1 MKLQTAFPLL
11 ALLAAL
17 PTIAIAQT
25 FPVKPVRLILAYPPG
40 GSTDTLGRI
49 VGNALSETWGHN
61 VVPENRPGAS
71 GNIGT
76 AACTRSPAD
85 GYTMCMVSGA
95 QSTASRMSPN
105 AGYDSLKDF
114 SHVSLV
120 AKVPMVLVAH
130 PSLPVKNVKEL
141 IALARKNPG
150 AMSYASSGGGAI
162 PHLAAELFK
171 QLAGVDIL
179 SVTYKGAGSQLT
191 DQLAGR
197 VELAFAPAVGF
208 VSFIKE
214 GKLRALAVTTR
225 ERFPTFPDLPTISD
239 SGLPGY
245 DASSWQGLA
254 MPAGVPRDIVNKVS
268 VDLNTALKTPAVRD
282 RILSLGGVATGM
294 TPDEFAAFFRSESD
308 KWHKVARTAKVID

>member
-1 MKLQTAFPLL
+1 MKSLSALPLV

-17 PTIAIAQT
+17 PTLVGAQAY
-25 FPVKPVRLILAYPPG
+25 PAKPVRLILAYPPG

-49 VGNALSETWGHN
+49 VGNALSETWGQN
-61 VVPENRPGAS
+61 VVPDNRPGAS

-76 AACTRSPAD
+76 SLCTKSPPD
-85 GYTMCMVSGA
+85 GYTMCMVSVA
-95 QSTASRMSPN
+95 QSTASRMTPN

-130 PSLPVKNVKEL
+130 PSLPVKSVKDL

-150 AMSYASSGGGAI
+150 AMSYASSGGGAS

-208 VSFIKE
+208 VSFIKD

-225 ERFPTFPDLPTISD
+225 ERFPTFPDLPTISEAA
-239 SGLPGY
+239 LPGY

-254 MPAGVPRDIVNKVS
+254 MPAGVPRDIVNKAS
-268 VDLNTALKTPAVRD
+268 VDLNAALKTPAMRD
-282 RILSLGGVATGM
+282 RILTVGGIATGM

-308 KWHKVARTAKVID
+308 KWHKVARMAKVID

>member
-1 MKLQTAFPLL
+1 MNRLSALPLV

-17 PTIAIAQT
+17 PTLAGAQA
-25 FPVKPVRLILAYPPG
+25 FPAKPVRLILAYPPG
-40 GSTDTLGRI
+40 GSTDTLGRV
-49 VGNALSETWGHN
+49 VGNALADIWGQN
-61 VVPENRPGAS
+61 VMPDNRPGAS

-76 AACTRSPAD
+76 SLCTRSPPD
-85 GYTMCMVSGA
+85 GYTMCMVSVA

-120 AKVPMVLVAH
+120 AKVPMVLVVH
-130 PSLPVKNVKEL
+130 PSLPVKSVKEL

-150 AMSYASSGGGAI
+150 AMSYASSGGGAS

-197 VELAFAPAVGF
+197 IEISFAPAVGF

-225 ERFPTFPDLPTISD
+225 ERFATFPDLPTISE
-239 SGLPGY
+239 SGLAGY

-254 MPAGVPRDIVNKVS
+254 MPAGVPRDIVNKAS
-268 VDLNTALKTPAVRD
+268 VDLNAALKTPAMRD
-282 RILSLGGVATGM
+282 RILSLGAIPTGM

-308 KWHKVARTAKVID
+308 KWHKVARTAKVIE

>member
-1 MKLQTAFPLL
+1 MKLKSVCSLL
-11 ALLAAL
+11 SLAAVL
-17 PTIAIAQT
+17 PAIALAQAY
-25 FPVKPVRLILAYPPG
+25 PVKPVRLILSYPPG
-40 GSTDTLGRI
+40 GSTDTIGRI
-49 VGNALSETWGHN
+49 VGNALMETWGHN

-76 AACTRSPAD
+76 TLCTRSPAD
-85 GYTMCMVSGA
+85 GYTMCMVSAA
-95 QSTASRMSPN
+95 QSVASRLSPN

-120 AKVPMVLVAH
+120 AKVPMILLAH
-130 PSLPVKNVKEL
+130 PSLPVRNVKEL

-150 AMSYASSGGGAI
+150 ALSYASSGGGAS

-179 SVTYKGAGSQLT
+179 AVTYKGAGAQLT

-225 ERFPTFPDLPTISD
+225 ERFPIFPDLSTINE

-245 DASSWQGLA
+245 DASSWQGLS
-254 MPAGVPRDIVNKVS
+254 MPAGVPREIVGKVS
-268 VDLNTALKTPAVRD
+268 QDLNAALKSPTVRD
-282 RILSLGGVATGM
+282 RILSVGGITAGM

>member
-1 MKLQTAFPLL
+1 MNRLSALPLV

-17 PTIAIAQT
+17 PTLAGAQA
-25 FPVKPVRLILAYPPG
+25 FPAKPVRLILAYPPG
-40 GSTDTLGRI
+40 GSTDTLGRV
-49 VGNALSETWGHN
+49 VGNALADIWGQN
-61 VVPENRPGAS
+61 VMPDNRPGAS

-76 AACTRSPAD
+76 SLCTRSPPD
-85 GYTMCMVSGA
+85 GYTMCMVSVA

-120 AKVPMVLVAH
+120 AKVPMVLVVH
-130 PSLPVKNVKEL
+130 PSLPVKSVKEL

-150 AMSYASSGGGAI
+150 AMSYASSGGGAS

-197 VELAFAPAVGF
+197 IEISFAPAVGF

-225 ERFPTFPDLPTISD
+225 ERFATFPDLPTISE
-239 SGLPGY
+239 SGLAGY

-254 MPAGVPRDIVNKVS
+254 MPAGVPRDIVNKAS
-268 VDLNTALKTPAVRD
+268 VDLNAALKTPAMRD
-282 RILSLGGVATGM
+282 RILNLGAIPTGM

-308 KWHKVARTAKVID
+308 KWHKVARTAKVIE

>member
-1 MKLQTAFPLL
+1 MNRLSALPLV

-17 PTIAIAQT
+17 PTLAGAQA
-25 FPVKPVRLILAYPPG
+25 FPAKPVRLILAYPPG
-40 GSTDTLGRI
+40 GSTDTLGRV
-49 VGNALSETWGHN
+49 VGNALADIWGQN
-61 VVPENRPGAS
+61 VMPDNRPGAS

-76 AACTRSPAD
+76 SLCTRSPPD
-85 GYTMCMVSGA
+85 GYTMCMVSVA

-120 AKVPMVLVAH
+120 AKVPMVLVVH
-130 PSLPVKNVKEL
+130 PSLPVKSVKEL

-150 AMSYASSGGGAI
+150 AMSYASSGGGAS

-197 VELAFAPAVGF
+197 IEISFAPAVGF

-225 ERFPTFPDLPTISD
+225 ERFATFPDLPTISE
-239 SGLPGY
+239 SGLAGY

-254 MPAGVPRDIVNKVS
+254 MPAGVPRDIVNKAS
-268 VDLNTALKTPAVRD
+268 VDLNAALKTPAMRD
-282 RILSLGGVATGM
+282 RILNLGAIPTGM

-308 KWHKVARTAKVID
+308 KWHKVARTAEVIE

>member
-1 MKLQTAFPLL
+1 MKLQSAFPLVV
-11 ALLAAL
+11 LLAAL
-17 PTIAIAQT
+17 SSIAIAQSY
-25 FPVKPVRLILAYPPG
+25 PVKPVRLILAYPPG

-76 AACTRSPAD
+76 AACTRAPAD
-85 GYTMCMVSGA
+85 GYTMCMVSVA

-130 PSLPVKNVKEL
+130 PSLPVRNVKEL

-150 AMSYASSGGGAI
+150 AMSYASSGGGAS

-225 ERFPTFPDLPTISD
+225 ERFPTFPELPTISE

-254 MPAGVPRDIVNKVS
+254 MPAGVPRDIVNKAS
-268 VDLNTALKTPAVRD
+268 VDLNAALKTTAVRD
-282 RILSLGGVATGM
+282 RILSLGGIATGM